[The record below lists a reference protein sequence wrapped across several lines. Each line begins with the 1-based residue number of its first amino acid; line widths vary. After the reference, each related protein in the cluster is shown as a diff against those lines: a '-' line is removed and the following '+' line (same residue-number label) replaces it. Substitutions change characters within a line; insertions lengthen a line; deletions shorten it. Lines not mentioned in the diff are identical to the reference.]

1 MYNSNNDYEKALRT
15 FGIQV
20 EIICA
25 MELAGKITPE
35 EAYQRI
41 KSEIKSVKRIRK
53 TEDKS
58 LS

>member
-1 MYNSNNDYEKALRT
+1 MYNLNNYEQALRT

-25 MELAGKITPE
+25 MELAGKLTPE

-41 KSEIKSVKRIRK
+41 KTELKSVKQVRK
-53 TEDKS
+53 SDDKDV
-58 LS
+58 

>member
-1 MYNSNNDYEKALRT
+1 MYSLNNNYEKALRS

-41 KSEIKSVKRIRK
+41 KSELKQVKRIRK
-53 TEDKS
+53 SDDKD
-58 LS
+58 L

>member
-1 MYNSNNDYEKALRT
+1 MYSSHNDYEEALRT

-25 MELAGKITPE
+25 MEFAGRITPE

-41 KSEIKSVKRIRK
+41 KSELKSVKRIRK
-53 TEDKS
+53 SDNKEVS
-58 LS
+58 

>member
-1 MYNSNNDYEKALRT
+1 MYNLNNDYEKALRL

-25 MELAGKITPE
+25 MELAGRITPE

-41 KSEIKSVKRIRK
+41 KSELKSVKRIRK
-53 TEDKS
+53 TGDKS
-58 LS
+58 LH

>member
-1 MYNSNNDYEKALRT
+1 MYSLNNYERALRT

-25 MELAGKITPE
+25 MELAGKINPE

-41 KSEIKSVKRIRK
+41 KTELKTVKKIRK
-53 TEDKS
+53 SDDKDV
-58 LS
+58 

>member
-1 MYNSNNDYEKALRT
+1 MYTLNNYEKALRT

-25 MELAGKITPE
+25 MELAGKLSSE

-41 KSEIKSVKRIRK
+41 KSEL
-53 TEDKS
+53 KS
-58 LS
+58 LKKVRKSDNKGVS

>member
-1 MYNSNNDYEKALRT
+1 MYNLNNSYEKALRS

-25 MELAGKITPE
+25 MELAGKISPE

-41 KSEIKSVKRIRK
+41 KSELKSVKRIRK
-53 TEDKS
+53 SEDKD
-58 LS
+58 L

>member
-1 MYNSNNDYEKALRT
+1 MYNLNNYEQALRT

-25 MELAGKITPE
+25 MELAGRISPE

-41 KSEIKSVKRIRK
+41 KAELKTVKRIRK
-53 TEDKS
+53 SEDKD
-58 LS
+58 L

>member
-1 MYNSNNDYEKALRT
+1 MYTLNNYEKALRT

-25 MELAGKITPE
+25 MELAGKIGSE

-41 KSEIKSVKRIRK
+41 KSELKTVKKVRKS
-53 TEDKS
+53 DK
-58 LS
+58 

>member
-1 MYNSNNDYEKALRT
+1 MYSLNNYEKALRS

-41 KSEIKSVKRIRK
+41 KSELKEVKRVRK
-53 TEDKS
+53 SDDKDV
-58 LS
+58 

>member
-1 MYNSNNDYEKALRT
+1 MYSLNNYEKALRS

-35 EAYQRI
+35 EAYQKI
-41 KSEIKSVKRIRK
+41 KSELKEVKRVRK
-53 TEDKS
+53 SDDKDMQ
-58 LS
+58 

>member
-1 MYNSNNDYEKALRT
+1 MYTLNNYEKALRT

-25 MELAGKITPE
+25 MELAGKLSSE

-41 KSEIKSVKRIRK
+41 KSEL
-53 TEDKS
+53 KS
-58 LS
+58 LKKVRKSDKEV